1 MKIFFLTLLFFI
13 AACYQPKQKPN
24 HDLISKEKFI
34 SVLKEIHLENSN
46 SKNNHILKK
55 HNISEEK
62 FQKTIEY
69 YSADINEIN
78 KIYDS
83 VLDELIKEKSGL
95 SHQ

>member
-1 MKIFFLTLLFFI
+1 MKIFFLTLLFFTI
-13 AACYQPKQKPN
+13 ACSHSKPKTN

-34 SVLKEIHLENSN
+34 IVLKEMHLENNN
-46 SKNNHILKK
+46 SKNNSILKK

-69 YSADINEIN
+69 YSIEINEIN
-78 KIYDS
+78 KIYES
-83 VLDELIKEKSGL
+83 VVDELIKEKSGL

>member
-13 AACYQPKQKPN
+13 TSCSQPKQKPN
-24 HDLISKEKFI
+24 HDLIPKEKFI

-46 SKNNHILKK
+46 SKNHSILKK

-62 FQKTIEY
+62 FQKTIEH

-83 VLDELIKEKSGL
+83 VLDELIKEKSSL